1 MDTYF
6 VETTEYITVNAN
18 TQEEAEAK
26 ALATPRAQWEQS
38 EFTVDLYEDV
48 FGYEAPTGS
57 Q

>member
-6 VETTEYITVNAN
+6 IETTEYITVNAN
-18 TQEEAEAK
+18 TKEEAEAK

-38 EFTVDLYEDV
+38 EFIVDLYEDV
-48 FGYEAPTGS
+48 FGYEATAGS